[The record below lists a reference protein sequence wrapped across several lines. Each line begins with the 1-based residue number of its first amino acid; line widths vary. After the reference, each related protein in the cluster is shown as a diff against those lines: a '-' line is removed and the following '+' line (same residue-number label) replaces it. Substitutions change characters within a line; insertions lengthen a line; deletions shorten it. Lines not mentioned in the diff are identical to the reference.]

1 MSDWAI
7 TGTDTVSVIHVLIAE
22 REKGESEGQ
31 KMPSNNPLPPKENA
45 LFKRILKCY
54 EQKQYKNGL
63 KFSKQILTNPKYS
76 EHGETLAMKGLILNC
91 LGRKEEAYDHVKR
104 GLTNDLR
111 SQVCW
116 HVFGLMQRSDKQY
129 AEAIKAYR
137 NALKWDKDNIQIL
150 RDLSLLQIQMR
161 DLEGYKDTRHQL
173 FQLRPTQRASWIGFA
188 MSYHLLEDF
197 EMALKILEE
206 FRKTQKKPSYDYE
219 YSELLL
225 YQNMVI
231 RESGDVEA
239 ALSHLE
245 LYEKS
250 ICDKIT
256 LKEIKG
262 RYLLQLGRQAE
273 AETLYVELL
282 QRNPENH
289 EYYAQLEVSRS
300 AETVEERHAIYLE
313 YQEKFPRAQAPKRLP
328 LNFLTGS
335 ELETKLSAYVKA
347 ALRKGVPPL
356 FVDLRPLY
364 SDPAKFQLIEKM
376 MTEFLTNLQTVSSF
390 ESSGSPS
397 ECPTSLLWTLYYLA
411 QHEDSKG
418 EYQRA
423 LDLVNAAIDHT
434 PTLIELLLL
443 KGKIYKHAG
452 DPEEAVKWLDEAQSM
467 DTADRYINCKAAKYL
482 LRADKVSEA
491 ELMCGKFTRE
501 GVPPMDNLNEM
512 QCMWFQAE
520 CALSFQR
527 QGQFGECLK
536 KCAEIDRHFSEII
549 EDQFDFH
556 TYCMRKMTLKAYV
569 DLLRLENKLRS
580 HKFYEKIAGVAIK
593 TYIRLF
599 DKPLEESDRNNEK
612 TVDKMDPSELKKLK
626 NKAKKAQRK
635 AEQEKMM
642 AEQDKKKKELH
653 NKNKKK
659 NEEELD
665 SPAKDELL
673 PEKLERPE
681 DPLEEANRFLTP
693 LLLLAS
699 DKINTHLAAFEIY
712 FRRGKVLL
720 MLRAIKQC
728 LNLLPDHLQ
737 LHSCLVRFLHFVETS
752 TSLPEEVRRVIKES
766 YPAPLTGKTA
776 ADLNKEFMQ
785 KHKEDL
791 SAQVIGGRMMARLA
805 TGDLEEAVKVVTQL
819 DSSLTNRRLD
829 VCYEVHQSLAE
840 GVFGAAGKSELESYR
855 ASCRELFPLA
865 KCFKDKQIKTHISS
879 SQQRE
884 S

>member
-1 MSDWAI
+1 
-7 TGTDTVSVIHVLIAE
+7 
-22 REKGESEGQ
+22 
-31 KMPSNNPLPPKENA
+31 MPSNNPLPPKENA

-63 KFSKQILTNPKYS
+63 KFSKQILSNQKFS
-76 EHGETLAMKGLILNC
+76 DHGETLAMKGLILNC

-116 HVFGLMQRSDKQY
+116 HVFGLLQRSDKQY

-137 NALKWDKDNIQIL
+137 NALRCDKDNIQIL

-161 DLEGYKDTRHQL
+161 DLEGYKETRHQL

-188 MSYHLLEDF
+188 MSYHLLEDY

-231 RESGDVEA
+231 RESGDTEG

-245 LYEKS
+245 LYHQS
-250 ICDKIT
+250 ICDKINM
-256 LKEIKG
+256 KEIKG
-262 RYLLQLGRQAE
+262 RYLLSLGRRDE
-273 AETLYVELL
+273 AESLYIELL
-282 QRNPENH
+282 KRNPENH
-289 EYYAQLEVSRS
+289 EYYKQLEVARNANS
-300 AETVEERHAIYLE
+300 TEEKFAIYVE

-335 ELETKLSAYVKA
+335 EFESKLTAYIKA

-356 FVDLRPLY
+356 FVDMRPLY
-364 SDPAKFQLIEKM
+364 SDSEKFQVIDKLLNS
-376 MTEFLTNLQTVSSF
+376 FLVNLQSVSSF
-390 ESSGSPS
+390 EASGSPKES
-397 ECPTSLLWTLYYLA
+397 PTTLLWTYYYLS
-411 QHEDSKG
+411 QHCDYKE
-418 EYQRA
+418 EYQKA
-423 LDLVNAAIDHT
+423 LDYVNAAIEHT
-434 PTLIELLLL
+434 PTLIELFLL

-467 DTADRYINCKAAKYL
+467 DTADRYINCKCAKYM
-482 LRADKVSEA
+482 LRANKVPEA
-491 ELMCGKFTRE
+491 EVMCGKFTRE

-520 CALSFQR
+520 CALAYQR
-527 QGQFGECLK
+527 MGQFGECLK
-536 KCAEIDRHFSEII
+536 KCSEIDRHFSEII

-556 TYCMRKMTLKAYV
+556 TYCMRKMTLKAYM

-580 HKFYEKIAGVAIK
+580 HKFYEKIAGVAIN

-599 DKPLEESDRNNEK
+599 DKPLEDVDRTNEK
-612 TVDKMDPSELKKLK
+612 AADKMDPSELKKMK

-635 AEQEKMM
+635 AEQEKAA

-659 NEEELD
+659 AEDEMD
-665 SPAKDELL
+665 TPAKDELI
-673 PEKLERPE
+673 PEKLERPD
-681 DPLEEANRFLTP
+681 DPLEEATKYLTP
-693 LLLLAS
+693 LVTLSS
-699 DKINTHLAAFEIY
+699 DNIQTHLLAFEIH
-712 FRRGKVLL
+712 FRRGRVLL
-720 MLRAIKQC
+720 MLRAIKQG
-728 LNLLPDHLQ
+728 LALDPDNLQ
-737 LHSCLVRFLHFVETS
+737 LHSCLVRFLNFVEKS
-752 TSLPEEVRRVIKES
+752 KNLPEAVQTVLKDS
-766 YPAPLTGKTA
+766 FPPLLKDTSA
-776 ADLNKEFMQ
+776 AKINDAFLAKHPTDLAAQYIGAKMLAI
-785 KHKEDL
+785 L
-791 SAQVIGGRMMARLA
+791 S
-805 TGDLEEAVKVVTQL
+805 EKNSEKAVKIATNL
-819 DSSLTNRRLD
+819 DPSMTNRNLD
-829 VCYEVHQSLAE
+829 VCHQVLTSLQE
-840 GVFGAAGKSELESYR
+840 GELGAVGKSSSDGYKK
-855 ASCRELFPLA
+855 SCNEIFPLA
-865 KCFKDKQIKTHISS
+865 NCFKDNTTTAPKEKEIVKNSKRDI
-879 SQQRE
+879 E